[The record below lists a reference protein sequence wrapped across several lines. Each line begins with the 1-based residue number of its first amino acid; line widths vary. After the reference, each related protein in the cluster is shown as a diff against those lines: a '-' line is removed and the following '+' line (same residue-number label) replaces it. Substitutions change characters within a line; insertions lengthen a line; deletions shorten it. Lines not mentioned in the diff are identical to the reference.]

1 MFTMDERSKPAYST
15 AIPNG
20 FPFRCQAARPL
31 HHGADVVGFVG
42 FLLPARQ
49 GLQVF
54 EVSPRVLLILPH
66 VVHHVG
72 DHHGEPAEHGDQHGV
87 ISRFFGEVTKV
98 GVIGSVEERPPRVLV
113 QHGGLADH
121 AVGCLV
127 VGDHTAQDLLER
139 TVTVPGVVG
148 NPGPGLQ
155 VIEGVFVH
163 ALDPVVRQVQSLQS
177 FRDSLEGVLVDKLD
191 AIFGQVEDS

>member
-1 MFTMDERSKPAYST
+1 MFTMDERSKSAYST

-20 FPFRCQAARPL
+20 FPFRCQAARTL
-31 HHGADVVGFVG
+31 HHGANVVGFVS

-54 EVSPRVLLILPH
+54 EVSPRVLLVLPH
-66 VVHHVG
+66 VIHYVR
-72 DHHGEPAEHGDQHGV
+72 DHHGEPAKHGDQHGV
-87 ISRFFGEVTKV
+87 VSCFFREVTKV
-98 GVIGSVEERPPRVLV
+98 GVIGSVEERPPSMFV

-121 AVGCLV
+121 TVGCLV
-127 VGDHTAQDLLER
+127 IGHHAPQDLLER

-148 NPGPGLQ
+148 NSGPGLQ

-163 ALDPVVRQVQSLQS
+163 ALNPVVRQVQSLQS
-177 FRDSLEGVLVDKLD
+177 FSDSLEGVLVDKLD
-191 AIFGQVEDS
+191 AVFGQVENS

>member
-20 FPFRCQAARPL
+20 FLFRCQAARTL
-31 HHGADVVGFVG
+31 HHGANVVGFVSL
-42 FLLPARQ
+42 LLPARQ

-66 VVHHVG
+66 VIHHVR
-72 DHHGEPAEHGDQHGV
+72 DHHGEPAKHGDQHGV
-87 ISRFFGEVTKV
+87 VSRFFREVTKV
-98 GVIGSVEERPPRVLV
+98 GVIGSVEERPPSVFI

-121 AVGCLV
+121 IVGCLV
-127 VGDHTAQDLLER
+127 IGHHAPQDLLER

-148 NPGPGLQ
+148 NSGSGLQ

-163 ALDPVVRQVQSLQS
+163 ALNPVVRQVQSLQS
-177 FRDSLEGVLVDKLD
+177 LSDSLKGVLVDKLD
-191 AIFGQVEDS
+191 AVFGQVENS